1 VVTLLSCPLA
11 RGQGTPQ
18 ESSISPEAGDTY
30 PWEAGLQVSTYTRVN
45 LFNGN
50 ALTTIPIVSWPAFGP
65 DMDFRLYHNSS
76 AVGSGERAPA
86 PGGFFLG
93 EGWTFSYGGQLVFD
107 GVGQVTLIEDDGLL
121 NVYEEDDPDWVP
133 QTGIHDTLE
142 EISSFPDPINVWDLE
157 WELHE
162 PAWLLTRK
170 NQWQRVF
177 DENGRLMMH
186 TDGNREIPM
195 PIVVDWV
202 PDDHYYEWYRGKID
216 KIRDA
221 TACRLLQFH
230 YDSSN
235 DYRLEYI
242 ATLNAGTP
250 RFWVFSYDETKEW
263 MNGITLVVDST
274 ELWTISFEYDED
286 GRITSITDRE
296 GNTTTFAYDDDDR
309 LETVTDP
316 IPSGTPYTQG
326 FEYEEYSLGPPYYG
340 TVYADRRGEYWTF
353 KFHNWGGLRTLIDP
367 LTNQTDYTY
376 DSDYNLTSVTDAEAR
391 TWSGAYDSSGN
402 LLTVEDPLGHLWE
415 WTYDAY
421 NNVTTITPPLDDEGN
436 GDTSKTIE
444 FVYEDMYE
452 DEYEYQYMADYTH
465 VTEILE
471 PADGEGNGIATTL
484 LSYYHHH
491 GDLGENE
498 GEIRSVL
505 DANGVE
511 TIFTYLQHDGTLH
524 TWTEG
529 PSAGGGEDYPVE
541 YEQVLNSSGF
551 LVSAGFGHAEG
562 TTDYDDNGNA
572 LSGTC
577 AFCNPSPIGC
587 GMQSGYVVDP
597 PAPHIPVLD
606 FDYTRG
612 DDPALPLPM
621 PGCTDG
627 CGQDCCWEATHDL
640 MDNPLTQTFDIK
652 YVSGVDWDK
661 YNDQQIGSA
670 FTYETGT
677 RVRSWTYDELYRLV
691 ASTIETDEPYD
702 NIVTRTFEYEY
713 DGNGNLITLTDPE
726 DVEIEYHY
734 DDANHLDTVCVS
746 GGTETLVDYDYHDDG
761 RLASADLYN
770 GVGVGWTY
778 DGAGRLDEITYALDT
793 TVLLAIDY
801 DWTPDGL
808 VESIATTD
816 GSESYTVDFEYDK
829 RGRLITEKIDDGPT
843 QRRYHLTYTYDQL
856 GNRLTKTDV
865 AADPDVITTYH
876 YDTDDD
882 PPFDYETRN
891 NRLMYYEVEQDSTL
905 LETTWFAY
913 DGVGQIKRIVRNY
926 PESTEPDLYYVTL
939 LQYTGGQLVWLVREF
954 TCEKDGS
961 DEPINITAVAGW
973 QYRYDGDP
981 RARYLVR
988 AIDPETMEEL
998 GENPGDGSVWHD
1010 YAGAAI
1016 RNDLHIDDQ
1025 GAVTVLR
1032 AYTQGLGLIEST
1044 DVVGDERVWYHGDML
1059 GTTRLMTDEA
1069 GAADH
1074 RLRFT
1079 AFGEPLPLGG
1089 YGDPPGAPPQLS
1101 TRYGFAGSWGYQHD
1115 ALTSGTDAP
1124 ADLLHVGYRW
1134 YNPSIGRF
1142 IQRDPIGLLGGL
1154 NAYPYA
1160 FNSPTGRVDPDG
1172 RLSLGRM
1179 LIVAGTGAVIMT
1191 AALTA
1196 WEYFSALGN
1205 DALDNFNVYNDL
1217 IDRDLRINSG
1227 DPAFGNRVPIGDIK
1241 EAVGGIARTCPG
1253 LTTTGRP
1260 TPADTPEE
1268 GALEVL
1274 PHLIPGTRDD

>member
-1 VVTLLSCPLA
+1 VLHGRSACGRASRLLTIATVVTLLSCPLA
-11 RGQGTPQ
+11 LGQGTPQ

-142 EISSFPDPINVWDLE
+142 EITGFPNPINYDDQEHHPLPDP
-157 WELHE
+157 
-162 PAWLLTRK
+162 AWKLTRK
-170 NQWQRVF
+170 NQWRRIF
-177 DENGRLMMH
+177 DGDGRLILH
-186 TDGNREIPM
+186 ADSNVEIPM
-195 PIVVDWV
+195 TIWVDWY
-202 PDDHYYEWYRGKID
+202 PDDWEEEDLRGKIHV
-216 KIRDA
+216 IRNA
-221 TACRLLQFH
+221 TSYYRGLYFH
-230 YDSSN
+230 YDSDN
-235 DYRLEYI
+235 DYRLEKI
-242 ATLNAGTP
+242 AVGWDCLTRTLY
-250 RFWVFSYDETKEW
+250 FSYDGTTGW
-263 MNGITLVVDST
+263 LNGVHFKYPQQQEPPDGEYWEILFD
-274 ELWTISFEYDED
+274 YDED

-296 GNTTTFAYDDDDR
+296 GNTTTFEYDNDDR

-316 IPSGTPYTQG
+316 IPAQTPYTQS
-326 FEYEEYSLGPPYYG
+326 FEYEEYSIGPPYYG
-340 TVYADRRGEYWTF
+340 TIYADRRGEYWTF
-353 KFHNWGGLRTLIDP
+353 KFQNWGGLRTLIDP
-367 LTNQTDYTY
+367 LTKETDYTY

-391 TWSGAYDSSGN
+391 TWSGTYDANGN

-421 NNVTTITPPLDDEGN
+421 NNVTSITPPLNDEGD

-444 FVYEDMYE
+444 FDYEDYYE
-452 DEYEYQYMADYTH
+452 DEQQNPYIADLTH
-465 VTEILE
+465 VTEIRE
-471 PADGEGNGIATTL
+471 PADGEGNGVATTL

-491 GDLGENE
+491 GDEGENE
-498 GEIRSVL
+498 GELKSVL
-505 DANGVE
+505 DADEVE
-511 TIFTYLQHDGTLH
+511 TIFTYQQLDGTLH

-529 PSAGGGEDYPVE
+529 PAAGGGAGYPVE
-541 YEQVLNSSGF
+541 YEQVL
-551 LVSAGFGHAEG
+551 H
-562 TTDYDDNGNA
+562 DDGRLEYAHFGNA
-572 LSGTC
+572 EATNSFDGNSNATSGAC
-577 AFCNPSPIGC
+577 SFCNPSPIGC

-677 RVRSWTYDELYRLV
+677 RERSWTYDELYRLV

-702 NIVTRTFEYEY
+702 NTVTRTFTYEY
-713 DGNGNLITLTDPE
+713 DGNGNLITLTDPQ

-734 DDANHLDTVCVS
+734 DDANRLDTVCVS

-778 DGAGRLDEITYALDT
+778 DGAGRLDEIFYTLDM
-793 TVLLAIDY
+793 TVLLELDY
-801 DWTPDGL
+801 SWTPDGL

-816 GSESYTVDFEYDK
+816 GTESYTVDFEYDK
-829 RGRLITEKIDDGPT
+829 RGRLITEKIDDGPA

-865 AADPDVITTYH
+865 AADPDVVTTYH

-882 PPFDYETRN
+882 PPFNYQTRN
-891 NRLMYYEVEQDSTL
+891 NRLMYYEVEQDATL

-954 TCEKDGS
+954 TCKRNESTDV
-961 DEPINITAVAGW
+961 PIEITPVAGW

-981 RARYLVR
+981 RARYLAR
-988 AIDPETMEEL
+988 AIDPATMEEL
-998 GENPGDGSVWHD
+998 GENPGDGSTWHD

-1016 RNDLHIDDQ
+1016 RNDLHIDDE

-1032 AYTQGLGLIEST
+1032 AYFRAVT
-1044 DVVGDERVWYHGDML
+1044 VRERK
-1059 GTTRLMTDEA
+1059 
-1069 GAADH
+1069 
-1074 RLRFT
+1074 F
-1079 AFGEPLPLGG
+1079 
-1089 YGDPPGAPPQLS
+1089 
-1101 TRYGFAGSWGYQHD
+1101 TRYGK
-1115 ALTSGTDAP
+1115 TAP
-1124 ADLLHVGYRW
+1124 
-1134 YNPSIGRF
+1134 
-1142 IQRDPIGLLGGL
+1142 
-1154 NAYPYA
+1154 
-1160 FNSPTGRVDPDG
+1160 
-1172 RLSLGRM
+1172 
-1179 LIVAGTGAVIMT
+1179 
-1191 AALTA
+1191 
-1196 WEYFSALGN
+1196 
-1205 DALDNFNVYNDL
+1205 
-1217 IDRDLRINSG
+1217 
-1227 DPAFGNRVPIGDIK
+1227 
-1241 EAVGGIARTCPG
+1241 
-1253 LTTTGRP
+1253 
-1260 TPADTPEE
+1260 
-1268 GALEVL
+1268 
-1274 PHLIPGTRDD
+1274 